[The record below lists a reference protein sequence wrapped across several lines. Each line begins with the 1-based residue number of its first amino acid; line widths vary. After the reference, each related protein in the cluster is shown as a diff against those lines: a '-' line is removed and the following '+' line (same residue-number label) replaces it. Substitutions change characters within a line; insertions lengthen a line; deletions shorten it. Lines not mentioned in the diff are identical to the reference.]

1 MISRTGKIARL
12 PRAIRDQLNQS
23 LDDGEQGPELLAWL
37 NGLPEVREV
46 LVRDFEGKEINAQ
59 NLSSWRQ
66 GGFQDWLTQGQVLE
80 LAQRL
85 DEETSEIRR
94 EEIRSHHP
102 LTQRLLTWLTA
113 RYLLA
118 SRRLDQL
125 DEAESWKRL
134 RGLCADLGRLR
145 RMEEEDRQRR
155 KEEEGKDALVRAEMA
170 NLFFEMKAKDRE
182 ARQAK
187 EAATKAGAST
197 SPKSAE
203 APVTSVPAKET
214 PSSPNQPVQGQSRCA
229 AVPPIPPA
237 PVTEAML
244 GTAPASPSSRSES
257 IPTPSENPAIPAH
270 SR

>member
-12 PRAIRDQLNQS
+12 PRAVRDQLNQR

-37 NGLPEVREV
+37 NGLPEVREI
-46 LVRDFEGKEINAQ
+46 LARDFEGKEINAQ

-94 EEIRSHHP
+94 EEMRSHHP

-125 DEAESWKRL
+125 DDAEAWKRL

-155 KEEEGKDALVRAEMA
+155 KEEEGKEALVRAEMA

-187 EAATKAGAST
+187 EAATKTGANP

-203 APVTSVPAKET
+203 PSVTAVPAKEM
-214 PSSPNQPVQGQSRCA
+214 PMSPNQPVQGDSRCA
-229 AVPPIPPA
+229 AVPPIPPT
-237 PVTEAML
+237 PVTEVTL
-244 GTAPASPSSRSES
+244 GTAVASPSGLAQSTS
-257 IPTPSENPAIPAH
+257 IPSENPAIPGN

>member
-1 MISRTGKIARL
+1 MNQRIGKIARL
-12 PRAIRDQLNQS
+12 PRAIRDQLNQR
-23 LDDGEQGPELLAWL
+23 LDDGEQGPELLSWL
-37 NGLPEVREV
+37 NGLPEVREI
-46 LVRDFEGKEINAQ
+46 LARDFEGKEINAQ

-94 EEIRSHHP
+94 EEMRSLHP

-125 DEAESWKRL
+125 DDAESWKRL

-182 ARQAK
+182 AARAREQAQ
-187 EAATKAGAST
+187 AAVPKAGT
-197 SPKSAE
+197 IISPEPKAGS
-203 APVTSVPAKET
+203 PA
-214 PSSPNQPVQGQSRCA
+214 PSSPSPVRPVQGQSRCA
-229 AVPPIPPA
+229 TIPSIPPT

-244 GTAPASPSSRSES
+244 GTAPASPSGLAQSTS
-257 IPTPSENPAIPAH
+257 IPSENPVIPAH
-270 SR
+270 SK